1 MTQPTRRQSSRL
13 LQCFRAVGLICDD
26 LPLVVYALGTE
37 TFAAASL
44 GKSFAV
50 YKCDRL
56 TPVLV
61 SPQLPKK
68 ILALAVL
75 PPKHLTFTACGRQIL
90 VWKRVAQVHTLAG
103 HRGDIKQLL
112 TVGTT
117 LFSLDDTGCVLI
129 WDLDTFE
136 RIDEIKFARGFTP
149 SVLLHPS
156 TYLNKIL
163 VGSDEG
169 ALQLWNVRTMTC
181 VYAFSGWG
189 SAVTTLE
196 QSPAADVVGVGL
208 GNGRLVMHHLQLDA
222 LVLDFKQEQSR
233 VTALSFRTDSGAQ
246 APLVASGSL
255 TGDIAVWNLASQKL
269 ESVLAGAHDGAI
281 TSLTFLPNEPILLSS
296 GADNAIKMWIFDHLN
311 GGTARLLKSREGHR
325 APPTRIRY
333 YGNNTLATMADG
345 SDGTCCQIL
354 SAGQDRAFRVFHTAR
369 EQQSTEMSQGPLA
382 KKARRMNVRAEDL
395 KLPPITQFAAMETR
409 ERDWANVVTC
419 HENEPAAYVWR
430 FERRAIG
437 KQVLRQFDP
446 SERVTPGSAED
457 LRRQKTAATAVT
469 ISTCGNFA
477 LVGSVGGAVFKYNMQ
492 SGDRRGSFPTAA
504 TPKGKLI
511 RALVLPGS
519 TPVVLEDT
527 TGAHAHDGP
536 VSAVVVDALNQTVVS
551 GGIDG
556 QLKFWDFKTHALAF
570 ALSVASPV
578 TQMELHRDSNLLAV
592 ACDDQ
597 VIRVFDVSTK
607 KLVRRFRGHSHRLTD
622 MHFSADAR
630 WLFSSSADAS
640 LRVWDLPTGKCV
652 DWVRFHK
659 PVTGLAVSPTG
670 EFLATTHVGHV
681 GIYLWANRGFFM
693 DVFLDAEPQQPTL
706 IDMPVPLN
714 EVDNA
719 DELGFG
725 SEKNPQLS
733 VDGGADDDA
742 ARRAAV
748 TAVKAAGVRVSTDPV
763 APLGDSLITL
773 STAPRALWH
782 SLFNLELIKKR
793 NKPIEPPKA
802 PEKAPF
808 FLPTMRTD
816 DVKPTFVPVA
826 AKEESATSKTTTAMD
841 GGKAKPT
848 TKSAT
853 APKAPTVDSAGE
865 SEDDIAMEGWGVG
878 DDDEAWG
885 DDDNDVDEVD
895 PADDE
900 QATKDPSS
908 TAIASGSR
916 IFKSTGIVTS
926 RCKLATLLA
935 DAAARAPTHAT
946 AGPMHFTRFHGV
958 AVYLQTLSV
967 SAVDVE
973 MSTLCMGAFDS
984 EGKAL
989 LALFLQCLKEEMAT
1003 QRNFQVLQAYLN
1015 RFLKLHE
1022 DLLVGDAGLLAQV
1035 EELCG
1040 LQQQQWEHLQKLLHN
1055 NLCLVQYF
1063 SKIQM

>member
-1 MTQPTRRQSSRL
+1 M
-13 LQCFRAVGLICDD
+13 
-26 LPLVVYALGTE
+26 
-37 TFAAASL
+37 
-44 GKSFAV
+44 
-50 YKCDRL
+50 
-56 TPVLV
+56 
-61 SPQLPKK
+61 
-68 ILALAVL
+68 
-75 PPKHLTFTACGRQIL
+75 
-90 VWKRVAQVHTLAG
+90 
-103 HRGDIKQLL
+103 
-112 TVGTT
+112 
-117 LFSLDDTGCVLI
+117 I
-129 WDLDTFE
+129 WDLESFE
-136 RIDEIKFARGFTP
+136 RIDELKFAPGFTP

-169 ALQLWNVRTMTC
+169 ALQLWNVHTMTC
-181 VYAFSGWG
+181 VYTFSGWG

-222 LVLDFKQEQSR
+222 LVLDFKQEQSK

-246 APLVASGSL
+246 APLVVSGSL
-255 TGDIAVWNLASQKL
+255 TGDIAVWNLASKKL
-269 ESVLAGAHDGAI
+269 ESVLAGAHDGAV

-369 EQQSTEMSQGPLA
+369 EQQSTEMSQGPLV
-382 KKARRMNVRAEDL
+382 KKARRMHVRAEDL

-409 ERDWANVVTC
+409 ERDWSNVVTC
-419 HENEPAAYVWR
+419 HENESAAYVWR

-437 KQVLRQFDP
+437 KKVLRQFEP
-446 SERVTPGSAED
+446 SDRVTPGSAED
-457 LRRQKTAATAVT
+457 LRRLKTAATAVA
-469 ISTCGNFA
+469 ISSCGNYA
-477 LVGSVGGAVFKYNMQ
+477 LVGSVGGAIFQYNMQ
-492 SGDRRGSFPTAA
+492 SGDKRGSFPTAA

-511 RALVLPGS
+511 RALTLPGS
-519 TPVVLEDT
+519 TLVVNEDT
-527 TGAHAHDGP
+527 TAAHAHDGP

-556 QLKFWDFKTHALAF
+556 QLKFWDFKSHALVF
-570 ALSVASPV
+570 ELSVASPV

-597 VIRVFDVSTK
+597 VLRVFDVSTK

-652 DWVRFHK
+652 DWVKFHK

-706 IDMPVPLN
+706 MDMPVPLN

-725 SEKNPQLS
+725 SEQNPQLS
-733 VDGGADDDA
+733 VDSGGDDDDA
-742 ARRAAV
+742 ARKAVAA
-748 TAVKAAGVRVSTDPV
+748 AVKAAGGTDASVSTASV

-816 DVKPTFVPVA
+816 NVKPTFVPVGP
-826 AKEESATSKTTTAMD
+826 ATAEGSKTAPTTTA
-841 GGKAKPT
+841 AT
-848 TKSAT
+848 TL
-853 APKAPTVDSAGE
+853 KAPTSKKSDAAE
-865 SEDDIAMEGWGVG
+865 ENEDDTEMEGWGVG

-885 DDDNDVDEVD
+885 DDDPVA
-895 PADDE
+895 ADDDDNE
-900 QATKDPSS
+900 ATKDPSS

-916 IFKSTGIVTS
+916 IYKSTGMVTS

-935 DAAARAPTHAT
+935 DAASRAPTHAT
-946 AGPMHFTRFHGV
+946 AGPLQLTRFHGV
-958 AVYLQTLSV
+958 AVYLQTLSA

-973 MSTLCMGAFDS
+973 LSTLCMGAFDS
-984 EGKAL
+984 DGKAL
-989 LALFLQCLKEEMAT
+989 LALFLLCLKEEMAT

-1035 EELCG
+1035 DELCT

>member
-1 MTQPTRRQSSRL
+1 M
-13 LQCFRAVGLICDD
+13 
-26 LPLVVYALGTE
+26 
-37 TFAAASL
+37 
-44 GKSFAV
+44 
-50 YKCDRL
+50 
-56 TPVLV
+56 
-61 SPQLPKK
+61 
-68 ILALAVL
+68 
-75 PPKHLTFTACGRQIL
+75 
-90 VWKRVAQVHTLAG
+90 
-103 HRGDIKQLL
+103 
-112 TVGTT
+112 
-117 LFSLDDTGCVLI
+117 
-129 WDLDTFE
+129 
-136 RIDEIKFARGFTP
+136 
-149 SVLLHPS
+149 LHPS

-169 ALQLWNVRTMTC
+169 ALQLWNVHTMKRIYT
-181 VYAFSGWG
+181 FKGWG
-189 SAVTTLE
+189 SPVTSLE
-196 QSPAADVVGVGL
+196 QSPAVDVVGVGL
-208 GNGRLVMHHLQLDA
+208 GNGKLVLHHLQLDA
-222 LVLDFKQEQSR
+222 LVMDFQQEQSK
-233 VTALSFRTDSGAQ
+233 VTAVSFRTDSGAQ
-246 APLVASGSL
+246 APLVVSGAL
-255 TGDIAVWNLASQKL
+255 TGDIAVWNLQSKKL
-269 ESVLAGAHDGAI
+269 ESVIAGAHDGAV

-296 GADNAIKMWIFDHLN
+296 GTDNAIKMWIFDHLN

-369 EQQSTEMSQGPLA
+369 EQQSTEMSQGPIL
-382 KKARRMNVRAEDL
+382 KKARKMNVRVEDL

-409 ERDWANVVTC
+409 ERDWSNVLTC
-419 HENEPAAYVWR
+419 HENELAAYVWR

-437 KQVLRQFDP
+437 KKILRQFEP
-446 SERVTPGSAED
+446 SDRVTPGSEED

-477 LVGSVGGAVFKYNMQ
+477 LVGSLGGAIFKYNMQ
-492 SGDRRGSFPTAA
+492 SGDKRGSFPTAA
-504 TPKGKLI
+504 TPKAKLI
-511 RALVLPGS
+511 RGLTLPGS
-519 TPVVLEDT
+519 TPVVHEDT
-527 TGAHAHDGP
+527 TAAHAHDGP
-536 VSAVVVDALNQTVVS
+536 VSAVVVDALNQVVVS

-556 QLKFWDFKTHALAF
+556 KLKFWDFRSHALGF
-570 ALSVASPV
+570 ELDVASPI

-597 VIRVFDVSTK
+597 VLRVFDISTK

-622 MHFSADAR
+622 LHFSADAR

-652 DWVRFHK
+652 DWIKFHK

-693 DVFLDAEPQQPTL
+693 DVFLDTEPQQPTL

-719 DELGFG
+719 DELGYG

-733 VDGGADDDA
+733 VDSGADMDDEA
-742 ARRAAV
+742 ERAA
-748 TAVKAAGVRVSTDPV
+748 AAAKKAATAGTSGSGEQVE
-763 APLGDSLITL
+763 PLGESLITL

-808 FLPTMRTD
+808 FLPTMRKD
-816 DVKPTFVPVA
+816 EVKPTFVPVEKKEGAGDDSKAKATKTTPVPKA
-826 AKEESATSKTTTAMD
+826 AKDSKGDEDESD
-841 GGKAKPT
+841 
-848 TKSAT
+848 
-853 APKAPTVDSAGE
+853 
-865 SEDDIAMEGWGVG
+865 EDIQMEGWGVG

-885 DDDNDVDEVD
+885 DEEDDAEAD
-895 PADDE
+895 PADDDE
-900 QATKDPSS
+900 ATKDPSS

-916 IFKSTGIVTS
+916 IFKSTGMVTS

-935 DAAARAPTHAT
+935 ESAAHAPTRAKT
-946 AGPMHFTRFHGV
+946 GPMQLTRFHSV
-958 AVYLQTLSV
+958 AVYMQTLSA

-973 MSTLCMGAFDS
+973 MSTLCMGEFDG

-989 LALFLQCLKEEMAT
+989 LALFLQFLKEEMGT

-1022 DLLVGDAGLLAQV
+1022 DLLVADAGLLAQV
-1035 EELCG
+1035 EELCN
-1040 LQQQQWEHLQKLLHN
+1040 LQKQQWEHLQKLLHN